1 MAKESPASIRPATQ
15 ADKEAL
21 YRVHVGAIKVLARNA
36 YTDDE
41 LRAWF
46 GRLTPDSYTEVIDSR
61 VMLVADAGG
70 EIIGFCQLD
79 LGTGEVEATLVDPR
93 HANAGVGSTLLE
105 AVEEI
110 AHDRG
115 LRTLHLASSLNAEAF
130 YRKHGFEV
138 TERSTF
144 PFVKDIR
151 IDCMMMTKRLV
162 SGVD

>member
-1 MAKESPASIRPATQ
+1 MANESAASIRSATQ
-15 ADKEAL
+15 ADKKTL
-21 YRVHVGAIKVLARNA
+21 YRAHVDAIKVLAKKA
-36 YTDDE
+36 YSDDE
-41 LRAWF
+41 LRAWY
-46 GRLTPDSYTEVIDSR
+46 GRLTPDSCTKAIDSR

-93 HANAGVGSTLLE
+93 FTNAGVGSTLLE
-105 AVEEI
+105 AVEKI

-115 LRTLHLASSLNAEAF
+115 LRTLHLASSLNAESF

-138 TERSTF
+138 TERSAF
-144 PFVKDIR
+144 PFAKDIR